1 MTLVR
6 KLINVQA
13 WATEKCKNCALAH
26 YKPSYIVCDPTL
38 HNVDSAVIASTG
50 PDGAKT
56 PALADTAAKPTIE
69 NTPPAAMMILS
80 KNLKPG

>member
-1 MTLVR
+1 
-6 KLINVQA
+6 
-13 WATEKCKNCALAH
+13 
-26 YKPSYIVCDPTL
+26 VCDPTL